1 MVNGQYEIIDKH
13 HFFYLKAPQ
22 NSIYVHPNLSNT
34 TLALTKL
41 TETEY
46 EIYNGPMVLSFPP
59 QVTIAASTVLD
70 HDILSENFEVDIVSD
85 VSFRDDRFQF
95 KHISLFISSINL
107 IIKQDSF
114 KSLIISSR
122 WLIWKIFVLN
132 LAKNLDE
139 S

>member
-46 EIYNGPMVLSFPP
+46 EVYNGPIVLNLPS
-59 QVTIAASTVLD
+59 QVAVTNNTVQDHTITTT
-70 HDILSENFEVDIVSD
+70 DIKVDIVSD
-85 VSFRDDRFQF
+85 VSFYYERFQF
-95 KHISLFISSINL
+95 KHISSFISSITL
-107 IIKQDSF
+107 IIK
-114 KSLIISSR
+114 LG
-122 WLIWKIFVLN
+122 LV
-132 LAKNLDE
+132 
-139 S
+139 